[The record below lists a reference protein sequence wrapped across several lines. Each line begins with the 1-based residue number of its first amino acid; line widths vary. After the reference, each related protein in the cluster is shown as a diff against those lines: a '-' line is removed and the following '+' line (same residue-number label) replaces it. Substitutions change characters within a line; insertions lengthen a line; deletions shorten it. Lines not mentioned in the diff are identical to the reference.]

1 MTLVK
6 GPLARRRARLLQ
18 AACALALAGVL
29 LGLSGCAS
37 ARAGAPEEASPQ
49 AEEGGRSND
58 RGVLSTEPLS
68 PEPLSS
74 EPPSPEPT
82 SAPPDAQPVAA
93 PSDPWTDRPEGPAG
107 PAVAS
112 QQVRLRLPSARPE
125 PVTAEHRPTLPA
137 RARLALV
144 SAHDAWLV
152 RAARV
157 LLALGRELDDPRL
170 APVVALGPLA
180 SDRPEI
186 DLVDLALEAD
196 AQGFDLLLVDVR
208 RGADDE
214 RDGLLVHA
222 GTGALLAVFEVRR
235 GGLPIAT
242 VSHGGADLLARVGQA
257 YARAQ

>member
-1 MTLVK
+1 VSVTLVK
-6 GPLARRRARLLQ
+6 GPLGRRRARLRQ

-37 ARAGAPEEASPQ
+37 ARAGAPEEAAPQ
-49 AEEGGRSND
+49 AEGGGGSND
-58 RGVLSTEPLS
+58 RGLLSTEPRS
-68 PEPLSS
+68 TEPA
-74 EPPSPEPT
+74 SPEPT
-82 SAPPDAQPVAA
+82 SAPPDAQPVTT

-107 PAVAS
+107 PPVAS
-112 QQVRLRLPSARPE
+112 QQVRLRLPSSRPE

-152 RAARV
+152 RSARA

-180 SDRPEI
+180 TDRPAV
-186 DLVDLALEAD
+186 DLVELALEAD

-242 VSHGGADLLARVGQA
+242 VSHGGDDLLERVGQA